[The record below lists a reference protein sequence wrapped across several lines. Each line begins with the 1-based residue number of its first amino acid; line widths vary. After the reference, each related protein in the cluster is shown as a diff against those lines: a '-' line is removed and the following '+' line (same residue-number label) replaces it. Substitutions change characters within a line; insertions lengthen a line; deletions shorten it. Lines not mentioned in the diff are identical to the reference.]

1 METQKKI
8 SDAIK
13 GIITTMMERVMENV
27 LEKDPF
33 IPEKHKAKKPLYA
46 ALVPDEIFKGSHF
59 ERRFTT
65 PFGKV
70 WERLAKVAAETATE
84 KSEMGYSIRGSV
96 PAERL
101 RRIQEV
107 LNRLEH
113 PEKRGQRITPNWDEE
128 LKYILQGKG
137 NLIPTTVVCDIYIE
151 KDGKKYAF
159 ELKAPLPN
167 SDQTKVSKEK
177 ILKLYSMVDNP
188 ITDAFYALPYNPYGK
203 KEDYNW
209 GFPARWF
216 NMKQDKVVLIGDE
229 FWDFIGGK
237 GTYQLF
243 ITELNK
249 LGVDYRK
256 RIYKE
261 YLGIDN
267 KEIEEN
273 TLQIQKC
280 LKNSIIYKINNDVNN
295 KKSPRWCGWQRN
307 P

>member
-8 SDAIK
+8 SVAIAE
-13 GIITTMMERVMENV
+13 IITAMMERVMENV

-33 IPEKHKAKKPLYA
+33 IPEEHKAKKPLYA

-113 PEKRGQRITPNWDEE
+113 PEKRGQRITPNWEEE
-128 LKYILQGKG
+128 LKYILEGDG
-137 NLIPTTVVCDIYIE
+137 ELIPVTVVCDIYIE
-151 KDGKKYAF
+151 KAEHKYAF

-177 ILKLYSMVDNP
+177 LLKLYSMVETP

-203 KEDYNW
+203 KENYNW
-209 GFPARWF
+209 SFPARWF
-216 NMKQDKVVLIGDE
+216 DMKQDKVVLIGDE

-249 LGVDYRK
+249 LGIDYRK

-261 YLGIDN
+261 YLGFDN
-267 KEIEEN
+267 YEIEEN
-273 TLQIQKC
+273 ILITQ
-280 LKNSIIYKINNDVNN
+280 NGTNPTTNN
-295 KKSPRWCGWQRN
+295 
-307 P
+307 